1 MERKGILMKKE
12 FLEIINI
19 NFSYG
24 NKVILSNI
32 NFDVRKGESVSI
44 FGPNGSGKTTLIKII
59 LGIITP
65 KSGRVL
71 YNGMDVLKMK
81 DEERAKIFSYVPQKT
96 NFIFPISTFDYLL
109 LGRAPYINGFAKKE
123 DKEIVLMW
131 MEKFNLMHLKDINV
145 QFLSEGEKQILTLI
159 RTIIQE
165 SEIILLDE
173 PLIYLDLKYKSKILN
188 LLKELNINGKTII
201 SVFHDIESIKF
212 LSKRVI
218 FLKNG
223 RIEKIGDVEDLI
235 ESQKINSLFEEKII
249 F

>member
-1 MERKGILMKKE
+1 
-12 FLEIINI
+12 
-19 NFSYG
+19 
-24 NKVILSNI
+24 
-32 NFDVRKGESVSI
+32 
-44 FGPNGSGKTTLIKII
+44 
-59 LGIITP
+59 
-65 KSGRVL
+65 
-71 YNGMDVLKMK
+71 
-81 DEERAKIFSYVPQKT
+81 
-96 NFIFPISTFDYLL
+96 L
-109 LGRAPYINGFAKKE
+109 LGRAPYINGFAKRE

-188 LLKELNINGKTII
+188 LLKELNISGKTII

-223 RIEKIGDVEDLI
+223 RIEKIGNVEDLI
-235 ESQKINSLFEEKII
+235 KSNEINSLFDEKII